1 MDDNS
6 EEELRK
12 ELESTKRRLYEEQL
26 ARDAEK
32 SKAESKAYARE
43 RKAADNTA
51 QIVLFGGIALIFL
64 LAMAGITF
72 N

>member
-1 MDDNS
+1 MDFNA

-12 ELESTKRRLYEEQL
+12 ELEATKRRLYEEQL
-26 ARDAEK
+26 AREAEK

-43 RKAADNTA
+43 SKAANNTA

-64 LAMAGITF
+64 LAIFGITGD
-72 N
+72 